1 MNAKNQLRTLASLA
15 ALLVIS
21 ACGGDEDTPE
31 DVDCSGT
38 IPTYADVT
46 ALQKCATCH
55 SSQKTGADRRSA
67 PPSVNFDTEAA
78 ANMHAQAAATEVNEG
93 AMPPS
98 GSGVTLTADEKQ
110 ALYKWAECR

>member
-1 MNAKNQLRTLASLA
+1 
-15 ALLVIS
+15 
-21 ACGGDEDTPE
+21 
-31 DVDCSGT
+31 
-38 IPTYADVT
+38 
-46 ALQKCATCH
+46 
-55 SSQKTGADRRSA
+55 
-67 PPSVNFDTEAA
+67 VNFDTEAA